1 MLVRLICWLLPR
13 KPAEL
18 AGTRKTVVFGFGT
31 DSYIYQN
38 DGDAAVDGGDGLV
51 KLTGVNVNDFS
62 KAPSTATWLLLN

>member
-1 MLVRLICWLLPR
+1 MDVEDA
-13 KPAEL
+13 KKAAEL

-51 KLTGVNVNDFS
+51 KLTGVNVNDFNS
-62 KAPSTATWLLLN
+62 AFNGNLVVA